1 GWERK
6 RGKLHELNLLLRGD
20 QDTSFFP
27 ADPRLPKDVKYVMT
41 LDADTRLTPEAV
53 TNLVGKL
60 SHPLNRPVFDP
71 QTGRITRGYGILQP
85 RVTPSL
91 TTGDE
96 ASFLQRVF
104 SVNRGIDPYVFA
116 VSDSYQDLL
125 GEGTF
130 TGKGLYDIDAFEAA
144 LKNKVPENTLL
155 SHDLLE
161 GGYARAALV
170 SDVEVV
176 ED

>member
-1 GWERK
+1 
-6 RGKLHELNLLLRGD
+6 
-20 QDTSFFP
+20 
-27 ADPRLPKDVKYVMT
+27 
-41 LDADTRLTPEAV
+41 
-53 TNLVGKL
+53 
-60 SHPLNRPVFDP
+60 
-71 QTGRITRGYGILQP
+71 
-85 RVTPSL
+85 PSL

-116 VSDSYQDLL
+116 VSDTYQDLL

-144 LKNKVPENTLL
+144 LKDRVAENTLL

-176 ED
+176 EDYPTG